1 MEENDGGPG
10 FAFTENSTSTNRKTN
25 VQKSQYKVSNMPM
38 SNPIQRFEK
47 FEIWKEEKL
56 KPSVHVYFEQD
67 MLSLAQ
73 ISNSGT
79 AIIVIIN
86 EKQLELLQLF
96 TPMENQLCD
105 DDKTYR
111 SGINLMVAEDYKCW
125 WWWWYECE
133 IEAGGDNRENWWC
146 GGGEC
151 ILKTVVG
158 SAYRHSSTVAGVL
171 CLP

>member
-25 VQKSQYKVSNMPM
+25 VQKNQYKGTE
-38 SNPIQRFEK
+38 IQSK
-47 FEIWKEEKL
+47 QHAHVQSYTKIWEIWKEEKL

-105 DDKTYR
+105 DDKTYK
-111 SGINLMVAEDYKCW
+111 SKWDQLN
-125 WWWWYECE
+125 
-133 IEAGGDNRENWWC
+133 
-146 GGGEC
+146 
-151 ILKTVVG
+151 G
-158 SAYRHSSTVAGVL
+158 SRRL
-171 CLP
+171 

>member
-67 MLSLAQ
+67 LLSLAQ

-86 EKQLELLQLF
+86 EK
-96 TPMENQLCD
+96 
-105 DDKTYR
+105 
-111 SGINLMVAEDYKCW
+111 
-125 WWWWYECE
+125 
-133 IEAGGDNRENWWC
+133 
-146 GGGEC
+146 
-151 ILKTVVG
+151 
-158 SAYRHSSTVAGVL
+158 
-171 CLP
+171 